1 MSIILSPEKI
11 LAEKLLETLCTGVIA
26 CKLAQ
31 KLCSL
36 IDGSIEKPKVN
47 ARATQGTFFARDNA
61 ANFLAWCRKLGVR
74 KKIKIKL
81 ESEVVLGCFF
91 GPLIR
96 INQDLFRRFFSYRL
110 MIRY

>member
-1 MSIILSPEKI
+1 MSNILSPEKI
-11 LAEKLLETLCTGVIA
+11 FAETLLETLCTGVIA

-74 KKIKIKL
+74 ILFKIKMKFQ
-81 ESEVVLGCFF
+81 SEFVFF
-91 GPLIR
+91 WDS
-96 INQDLFRRFFSYRL
+96 DLL
-110 MIRY
+110 VTVK

>member
-74 KKIKIKL
+74 ILFKIKMKFQ
-81 ESEVVLGCFF
+81 SEFVFSGKR
-91 GPLIR
+91 LI
-96 INQDLFRRFFSYRL
+96 SKS
-110 MIRY
+110 